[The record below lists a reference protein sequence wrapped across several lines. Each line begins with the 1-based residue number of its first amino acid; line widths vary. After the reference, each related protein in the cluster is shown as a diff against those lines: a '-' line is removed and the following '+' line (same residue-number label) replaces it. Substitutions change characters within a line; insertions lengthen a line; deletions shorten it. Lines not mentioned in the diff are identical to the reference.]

1 MSIGPWVFNGFD
13 IVVLLVV
20 IISML
25 MALGRG
31 FFREFISISA
41 LVIAGGFALF
51 AFGRFRPA
59 AHDFIKIPG
68 WLADGAL
75 ALGSFAFAYML
86 VSFVLSGI
94 VKSVKGKNVGFIDR
108 LLGAG
113 FGGARGLLIAALF
126 TMIATASYREGQ
138 AAQEFKSRVLENQ
151 QSLPEDV
158 LENAP
163 RDVRDWLEKPPP
175 ELPGFIQGS
184 TLYPLL
190 DKIGD
195 ALRALPFTKV
205 RTAADNL
212 KSGDLSRILES
223 VKE

>member
-25 MALGRG
+25 MAASRG
-31 FFREFISISA
+31 FFRELVSISA
-41 LVIAGGFALF
+41 LVIAGALALF

-59 AHDFIKIPG
+59 AQGFIQPG

-75 ALGSFAFAYML
+75 GLGTFAFGYML
-86 VSFVLSGI
+86 VVFILGGV
-94 VKSVKGKNVGFIDR
+94 VKSLKGKKVGLIDR

-113 FGGARGLLIAALF
+113 FGGARGFLIAALF
-126 TMIATASYREGQ
+126 TMVATASYREGQ
-138 AAQEFKSRVLENQ
+138 AAQDFKARVLENQ
-151 QSLPEDV
+151 QNLPEDV

-163 RDVRDWLEKPPP
+163 KDVRDWLEKPPP
-175 ELPGFIQGS
+175 ELPSFIQGS

-190 DKIGD
+190 DKIG
-195 ALRALPFTKV
+195 AGLRALPFAKV
-205 RTAADNL
+205 RTAADDL